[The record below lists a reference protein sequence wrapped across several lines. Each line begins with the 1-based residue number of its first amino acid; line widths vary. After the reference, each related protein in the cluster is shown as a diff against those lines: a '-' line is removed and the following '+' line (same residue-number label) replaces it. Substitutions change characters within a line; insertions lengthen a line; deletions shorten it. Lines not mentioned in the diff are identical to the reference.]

1 MEDKKV
7 LIIETS
13 IKLFASK
20 GFTATSVQEIA
31 SECNISKGAFYLYFK
46 SKDAL
51 LLEIFYH
58 YSKEIQL
65 KTEEIQSLK
74 LDPRTKLIKQLSV
87 TFNEIIKHRDFI
99 IMQIREQ
106 AIPFNKD
113 IETFMQKMRFDTYF
127 FYKNGLLAIYG
138 REIEHIIW
146 EITVLLQGIFKA
158 YVDLIIVEGVRF
170 DIDQLCQSIVKR
182 MDFLVKGFSQSGV
195 QPIITNELMNGVIP
209 QGFHN
214 NQIDSIIHT
223 LETIEKEN
231 STENIR
237 VTSSVLLEEI
247 KSDKPRTAVIKG
259 MLSNLENE
267 EDFKGIAGQIRT
279 SFLI

>member
-58 YSKEIQL
+58 YSQEIQI
-65 KTEEIQSLK
+65 KTEEIQAMN
-74 LDPRTKLIKQLSV
+74 LDPRTKLIQQLSV
-87 TFNEIIKHRDFI
+87 TFKEIIKHRDFI

-113 IETFMQKMRFDTYF
+113 IESFIQQMRFNTYL
-127 FYKNGLLAIYG
+127 FYKKGLLAIYG
-138 REIEHIIW
+138 KEIDHIIW
-146 EITVLLQGIFKA
+146 EVSVLLQGIFKA
-158 YVDLIIVEGVRF
+158 YVDLIIIEGIEF
-170 DIDQLCQSIVKR
+170 DIDELCASIVKR
-182 MDFLVKGFSQSGV
+182 VDFLVHGFTQTGD
-195 QPIITNELMNGVIP
+195 QPVITDKLMNQIIP
-209 QGFHN
+209 DDFYY
-214 NQIDSIIHT
+214 NQ
-223 LETIEKEN
+223 LETIIYTLENIEKEA
-231 STENIR
+231 EGDVE
-237 VTSSVLLEEI
+237 VTASVLLEEI
-247 KSDKPRTAVIKG
+247 KKKEPRLAVIKG
-259 MLSNLENE
+259 MLSNLEN
-267 EDFKGIAGQIRT
+267 DKRFKEIAGQIRT
-279 SFLI
+279 FFQI